1 MKRFLSITLPII
13 LIILMLCAIRFH
25 FFKDSCAVTIP
36 QKKQVESVNDATE
49 ETASI
54 NYSLETS
61 TDTTEQGETEVHG
74 NQNAEEGELE
84 NLLNKIN
91 QQEETDDQIVNP

>member
-49 ETASI
+49 GTASI